1 MPGFQPIFS
10 FFESPCISKISHQ
23 QHKGELFLYLQVAT
37 LVTAFMTKLRSSMT
51 DETFLKQLFQIGIL
65 LEFESLLSCGGDE
78 LGMLEDFI
86 IGVQDLKTVAFRID
100 QAVSPDDIM
109 PTFSGTRWVL
119 RLNNNDCDL
128 I

>member
-1 MPGFQPIFS
+1 
-10 FFESPCISKISHQ
+10 
-23 QHKGELFLYLQVAT
+23 
-37 LVTAFMTKLRSSMT
+37 MTKLRSSMT

-100 QAVSPDDIM
+100 EAVSPDDIM

-119 RLNNNDCDL
+119 RLDNNNN
-128 I
+128 